1 MAICGFT
8 GGIGLTCEQLKA
20 NSGGLKQDA
29 YLFNLSELLSYTED
43 ADGYV
48 TALTFETYKG
58 LHVFTSTKNGAS
70 TISDIARVEGGNA
83 NFPQTVVLSLVD
95 ITPAQKAV
103 LTDLAFATVGAIV
116 ETSKGRFEIFGID
129 LGLEV
134 ESAPKNSGNS
144 PADATNRLVTLVGDQ
159 AGLEKVFF
167 DTDYATTKALLES
180 YVYVPA

>member
-1 MAICGFT
+1 MAVCGFT

-29 YLFNLSELLSYTED
+29 YLFNLSDLLSYTED
-43 ADGYV
+43 SEGYV
-48 TALTFETYKG
+48 DALAFDVYKG
-58 LHVFTSTKNGAS
+58 LHVFTSTRNGAS
-70 TISDIARVEGGNA
+70 TISDIARIEGGNA

-95 ITPAQKAV
+95 VTPAQKET
-103 LTDLAFATVGAIV
+103 LTDLAYSTVVAIV

-144 PADATNRLVTLVGDQ
+144 PADPTNRVVTLVGAQ

-167 DTDYATTKALLES
+167 NTDYATTKALLES
-180 YVYVPA
+180 YVVVA